1 MKKLDELKFGHKL
14 CTWLQSYLTDR
25 TQKTFAVNVTSPS
38 RIVPYRVP
46 QGSVLGPLLII
57 IYPNDLDLDTNP
69 NDFQRVQQDVS
80 NITEWC
86 QINELT
92 INCKKTKVQFFPRNR
107 IFDCKSFKEQ
117 YTIKLQGQEVGY
129 TDIFRYLG
137 VEIAIDDLLSMK
149 SHVNRVNKNASHKL
163 FLLRKLRHVLN
174 THAPIMV
181 LKSMFLG
188 VLDYGLLFTT
198 VVPIKMFND
207 LQTIQ
212 NHALR
217 YVLNVY
223 DPHDLHVNQL
233 QFMTL

>member
-1 MKKLDELKFGHKL
+1 M
-14 CTWLQSYLTDR
+14 
-25 TQKTFAVNVTSPS
+25 
-38 RIVPYRVP
+38 
-46 QGSVLGPLLII
+46 
-57 IYPNDLDLDTNP
+57 
-69 NDFQRVQQDVS
+69 
-80 NITEWC
+80 
-86 QINELT
+86 
-92 INCKKTKVQFFPRNR
+92 QFFPRNR

-149 SHVNRVNKNASHKL
+149 SHVNHVNNNASHKL

-174 THAPIMV
+174 THAAIMV